1 MKRAYDFNLFEYIIN
16 EKQKGKS
23 YSEIRLELKNI
34 GLDEFEVDDAIKLA
48 DEELLDQLAQG
59 GISKPIIS
67 KKTTAYGLIIFGIG
81 ITIFTYANAAQY
93 GGMYVIMYGPIIG
106 GMAMLTNDRI
116 QRRKQVFRSPYS
128 KWRNR
133 Y

>member
-1 MKRAYDFNLFEYIIN
+1 MKRAKDFNLFEYIIS

-23 YSEIRLELKNI
+23 YSEIRLELKNM
-34 GLDEFEVDDAIKLA
+34 GLDDFEVDDAIKLA

-59 GISKPIIS
+59 GIRKPIMS
-67 KKTTAYGLIIFGIG
+67 KKAKAYALIIFGIG
-81 ITIFTYANAAQY
+81 ITVFTYANAAQY
-93 GGMYVIMYGPIIG
+93 GGIYIIMYGPIIG

-133 Y
+133 